1 MVAGCVALC
10 LPVVRDERDDG
21 DDDGGDEEKLEMEIR
36 SLATRF
42 AGEMEREEEIR
53 TEKRGRELQLLEMK
67 EQDAY
72 QWV

>member
-1 MVAGCVALC
+1 MALC

-67 EQDAY
+67 EQDGY